1 MKRFAQPFA
10 IVVGVWTLV
19 ALCNSAALY
28 LLNGLVEGK
37 QQLSTIL
44 RGQFTDCWAW
54 AALTP
59 LVFLIS
65 KRFPLNRRPIALS
78 ASVHASC
85 FLALCCLHCLIAEVI
100 RGPLQWVPPHFHGS
114 VLALRFLENFYS
126 DIWMY
131 WPLVCIQALIDS
143 QARTRE
149 RDRVAARL
157 GMELAGARLELL
169 RAQIHPHFLFN
180 TLHSIA
186 ALIRVDR
193 AAAEDMVADLA
204 EVLRASFADPAR
216 QETTLRRE
224 LELVRCYTRIQSR
237 RFSDRLTVTFRMVA
251 QTLDA
256 AVPVLVLQPLVEN
269 AVIHGVSPAE
279 RHCTIEVSSRRSA
292 DQLLLRVAD
301 DGVGL
306 ASPHARGV
314 GLSNIERRLLALYG
328 GDHSFELTRREGGG
342 AVATVRIPFRPL
354 ESEPTQVPMYDEDPI
369 LDRG

>member
-1 MKRFAQPFA
+1 MKRFAQLFA
-10 IVVGVWTLV
+10 IVVGVWGLI
-19 ALCNSAALY
+19 ALANSAALY
-28 LLNGLVEGK
+28 LLNGLVEGNK
-37 QQLSTIL
+37 QLSTIL
-44 RGQFTDCWAW
+44 LGQFTECWAW

-59 LVFLIS
+59 LVFVIS

-78 ASVHASC
+78 ASVHAGC
-85 FLALCCLHCLIAEVI
+85 FLALSGVHCLIEEVI

-114 VLALRFLENFYS
+114 MLALRFLENFYS

-131 WPLVCIQALIDS
+131 WPLVCIQALLDS

-193 AAAEDMVADLA
+193 SAAEDMVADLA

-224 LELVRCYTRIQSR
+224 LELVRCYMRIQSR
-237 RFSDRLTVTFRMVA
+237 RFSDRLTVTFRMAA

-279 RHCTIEVSSRRSA
+279 RPCTIEVSSRRYA
-292 DQLLLRVAD
+292 DQLLLRVTD

-306 ASPHARGV
+306 ANPHARGV

-328 GDHSFELTRREGGG
+328 GEHSFALARREGGG
-342 AVATVRIPFRPL
+342 TVATVRIPYRPL
-354 ESEPTQVPMYDEDPI
+354 ESEVTQAPIYDEDPI